1 MDPKQKLIFGI
12 VAGACTAAIIAL
24 AALLFGQIGAKNEA
38 KEARDNAAS
47 EIRGYYSE
55 AIYPSKANRDI
66 REQDTKTYTEV
77 AEAARALLAK
87 PLEYPKGESPSQFVT
102 RVADTIHALDARK
115 NASRV
120 EIFDGIAKNKNATP
134 AEQGMDY
141 SFGRYVQQGE
151 LPKDTD
157 VPRLAHQFA
166 VIEHVC
172 DILLDAGAL
181 DITKVTR
188 EMFDTAAK
196 PVQEDKNARRTT
208 RRSKAKEEPVATTG
222 VQLPDELAKDGV
234 TAEAFT
240 ITFRAQYAT
249 IAKVM
254 NTLAKDSLFVVVT
267 DVSFNNP
274 MDLRTRVADMVKRR
288 ESARATAARRNRNR
302 AAEENAEP
310 VKEVALFETAAP
322 AERLVT
328 DPENAMPMEVSISF
342 EVYSVPPAEEPE
354 AETAETDSAKTAE

>member
-1 MDPKQKLIFGI
+1 MDPKQKLVFGI
-12 VAGACTAAIIAL
+12 VAGACVAAIIAL
-24 AALLFGQIGAKNEA
+24 AVLLFGQIGAKNEA
-38 KEARDNAAS
+38 KEARDSAAD

-55 AIYPSKANRDI
+55 DIYPSKANRDI
-66 REQDTKTYTEV
+66 REQDAKTYAEV
-77 AEAARALLAK
+77 AEAARELLAK
-87 PLEYPKGESPSQFVT
+87 PLDYPKGESPSQFVT

-134 AEQGMDY
+134 AEQNMDY

-196 PVQEDKNARRTT
+196 PVQEEKNARRST
-208 RRSKAKEEPVATTG
+208 RRNRAKEETPAATTG
-222 VQLPDELAKDGV
+222 VQLPEELSKDGV

-240 ITFRAQYAT
+240 ITFRAKYVTVAE
-249 IAKVM
+249 VM
-254 NTLAKDSLFVVVT
+254 NILAKDSLFVVVT

-302 AAEENAEP
+302 AAEEDAEP

-322 AERLVT
+322 AERLVS

-354 AETAETDSAKTAE
+354 TAENDSANTAE